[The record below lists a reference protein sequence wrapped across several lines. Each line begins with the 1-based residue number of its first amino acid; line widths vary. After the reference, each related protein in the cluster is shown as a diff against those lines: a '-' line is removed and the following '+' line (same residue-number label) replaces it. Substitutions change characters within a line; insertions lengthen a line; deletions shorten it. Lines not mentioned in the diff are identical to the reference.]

1 MNDEEVQK
9 NRNCEDVS
17 CLLSSHEKP
26 MNIVISE
33 LINALGA
40 AFFVFLF
47 IVRVMQASNGNLI
60 AIPLAL
66 QSALAAFL
74 LVMHKPVE
82 RVSHPRMA
90 VIAWLCALLPL
101 AFQMKGA
108 NFLYAL
114 PGLLLALWSL
124 VALGFSFSIV
134 PEDRGLVARG
144 PYRFIRHPMYA
155 GEFLSC
161 LGLCI
166 ASGIIWNWIVL
177 DLFAILL
184 ILRVRA
190 ELVKTTVL

>member
-1 MNDEEVQK
+1 
-9 NRNCEDVS
+9 
-17 CLLSSHEKP
+17 
-26 MNIVISE
+26 MNIAISE

-47 IVRVMQASNGNLI
+47 IVRVMQFSAGDLI

-90 VIAWLCALLPL
+90 VTAWLCALLPL
-101 AFQMKGA
+101 AFRMENA
-108 NFLYAL
+108 NYLYAL

-124 VALGFSFSIV
+124 IVLGFSFSIV
-134 PEDRGLVARG
+134 PEDRGLVVHG

-184 ILRVRA
+184 ILRMRA
-190 ELVKTTVL
+190 EERVIIGYAVKYASVVRWKLFPGVW